1 MKKIIS
7 FFLLC
12 FLMSFTAS
20 SQSET
25 MLPIPVA
32 KMYFFDKPFTNNHE
46 GAKTSFK
53 SDDFIYGR
61 I

>member
-1 MKKIIS
+1 
-7 FFLLC
+7 
-12 FLMSFTAS
+12 
-20 SQSET
+20 
-25 MLPIPVA
+25 MLPIPGA
-32 KMYFFDKPFTNNHE
+32 KMYFSDKPFTNNHE